1 MSVNSYWAYGLNIQ
15 SDLMCPELLSHPHP
29 TSAPDVTISLAA
41 PESLEFTSLG
51 GRRYD
56 VRPGRFRLEVP
67 GVARYSV
74 EDGKWILIE
83 PLPESSVEMIRL
95 FLLGSTMGALLY
107 QRGLFPLHGSA
118 VETPWGAMVFV
129 GAQGAG
135 KSTLAAEFHR
145 CGYRL
150 LSDDVCAVQKTAR
163 GLVILPAVAQVRLCA
178 DAYERLGNP
187 PGARFD
193 IDKFIMPMGE
203 KYCPEPVPLKG
214 IHVLSDVDSDSPQ
227 FEPIRGLGRVKCLL
241 ENLYRPH
248 YLNGQRTQSE
258 LVRMAGIVA
267 AQAMV
272 SRVTRRRNT
281 TASEELV
288 KFLELA
294 WTRHVA
300 IPGGDTQNES
310 VCA

>member
-15 SDLMCPELLSHPHP
+15 SDLICPELPSHPHP

-41 PESLEFTSLG
+41 SESLELTPLG
-51 GRRYD
+51 DRRYD
-56 VRPGRFRLEVP
+56 VRPGYFRLDVP

-74 EDGKWILIE
+74 EDGSCILIE

-145 CGYRL
+145 CGYSL

-163 GLVILPAVAQVRLCA
+163 GLVVLPAVAQVRLCA

-187 PGARFD
+187 SGARFD
-193 IDKFIMPMGE
+193 FDKFIMPMGE
-203 KYCPEPVPLKG
+203 QYCPEPVPLKG
-214 IHVLSDVDSDSPQ
+214 IHVLSDVDRDSPQ

-241 ENLYRPH
+241 ENLYRPY
-248 YLNGQRTQSE
+248 YLKGQRTQSE
-258 LVRMAGIVA
+258 LARMAGIVA

-294 WTRHVA
+294 WARHVA
-300 IPGGDTQNES
+300 IPGGENRNES